1 MIAAYLYLSA
11 TIAFLF
17 VVVYVILKRFDN
29 ANEKRFNKLE
39 QEINKVHNGQARLL
53 SIAESSRSS
62 EDENNSN

>member
-29 ANEKRFNKLE
+29 ANQKRYDKLQ
-39 QEINKVHNGQARLL
+39 QEINKIHNGQARLI
-53 SIAESSRSS
+53 SIAESSRSL